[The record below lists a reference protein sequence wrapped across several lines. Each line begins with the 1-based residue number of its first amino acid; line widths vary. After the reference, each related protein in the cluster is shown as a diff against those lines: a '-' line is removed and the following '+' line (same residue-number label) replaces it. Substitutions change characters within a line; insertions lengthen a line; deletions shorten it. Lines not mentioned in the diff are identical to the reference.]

1 MGCHRKVDCAGSD
14 TTKAEKQSL
23 TCAGGGPPR
32 LIAVIGRPGG
42 VHLHLLARRHSAR
55 SGAHGGVL
63 SRSPTLLRCGRPAR
77 RYNRDRCRLRALREL
92 RGARAEHA
100 RSTRRARAEHARR
113 LPKPVPPRHA
123 AASHALPAR
132 IEGLGWTPLGTRQAA
147 WGKRATPGGVP
158 RLKNAACPEGLRPV
172 TWQMM

>member
-100 RSTRRARAEHARR
+100 RSTR
-113 LPKPVPPRHA
+113 
-123 AASHALPAR
+123 AASQSLCPRDTLRLRMPCPRASKVSGGPHWAR
-132 IEGLGWTPLGTRQAA
+132 GKPLGEN
-147 WGKRATPGGVP
+147 VP
-158 RLKNAACPEGLRPV
+158 RREACLG
-172 TWQMM
+172 